1 MSKSLR
7 VVAALVLL
15 CALSALP
22 AGARPLATSPDAVS
36 LWEIVTAPLAALWNV
51 LSAPVTSSKQDS
63 DARGGIDPWGGT
75 TNAQPQ
81 GDCRGGIDPWGGCYS
96 GE

>member
-7 VVAALVLL
+7 ALAVLVLL
-15 CALSALP
+15 GSAVP
-22 AGARPLATSPDAVS
+22 AGARPLSVSPDPVS
-36 LWEIVTAPLAALWNV
+36 SFWEIVTEPLAALWNV

-63 DARGGIDPWGGT
+63 DVRGGIDPWGGT